1 MTLEKNLSRDVK
13 ELRKRVRRLEKISDK
28 KLNDAICDIIDIGGY
43 SLAVLLDR
51 MVNLSPKRQKRVVAK
66 IEEFLFFYP
75 DNGRKILPRLI
86 RSLDKVAKSCM
97 PNVLSAIVDVAS
109 RLEDG
114 KNQMSRLG
122 EYAAKVLQS
131 DVDLP
136 RKAKAVEILS
146 EAGLRMSIP
155 SIIQEMKKS
164 VNEIDKFANYQFVE
178 VSLLAL
184 KRLGGDSLLRL
195 LINPTS
201 GEAIKQMRVEWR
213 SKSAPDLNSAL
224 VEINQLDDGFAQLML
239 KVIEISEFS
248 LPFMVMIKE
257 GLEHSDKW
265 VRQTAAASMQNLGK
279 SADPE
284 VITRML
290 NDPAS
295 EVRLMA
301 VTSLGGFDKDKT
313 GEALEKLASKSN
325 EAVDIRVNAL
335 YALYS
340 QKNLV
345 ALQSLTKSDNNQVS
359 ANAIGLSALLLPR
372 EEGLDSLYKCFLSFN
387 EENSGELVHYLLEL
401 LEPED
406 LLGLLE
412 KQQKMVKE
420 SHKER
425 LLGLLKRFLSHKA
438 GPRLSEAISK
448 LPEAEK
454 KAICLLIEVGDK
466 LQVH

>member
-1 MTLEKNLSRDVK
+1 MTLDKNISRDVK
-13 ELRKRVRRLEKISDK
+13 LLRKKVRKLEKVPAK
-28 KLNDAICDIIDIGGY
+28 KLSEAVCDIIDIGGY
-43 SLAVLLDR
+43 SLAVLLDK
-51 MVNLSPKRQKRVVAK
+51 MICLSAKRQKKVAAK
-66 IEEFLFFYP
+66 IEEFLFFHP

-86 RSLDKVAKSCM
+86 RTLAKVHQSCV

-114 KNQMSRLG
+114 KNQISRLG
-122 EYAAKVLQS
+122 DFANKVLLS
-131 DVDLP
+131 DADLP
-136 RKAKAVEILS
+136 RKAKAVEVLS
-146 EAGLRMSIP
+146 EAGLRVSIP
-155 SIIQEMKKS
+155 VIIQEMKKS
-164 VNEIDKFANYQFVE
+164 VDEIDKFANYQFVE
-178 VSLLAL
+178 VALLAL

-257 GLEHSDKW
+257 GLDHSDKW

-301 VTSLGGFDKDKT
+301 VTSLGGFDKEKT
-313 GEALEKLASKSN
+313 GEALEKLAGKAG

-340 QKNLV
+340 QKNLS
-345 ALQSLTKSDNNQVS
+345 ALQSLIKSDNQQVS

-372 EEGLDSLYKCFLSFN
+372 EEGLESLYKCFLTFN
-387 EENSGELVHYLLEL
+387 EENSGELIHYLLEI

-406 LLGLLE
+406 LQELLG
-412 KQQKMVKE
+412 KQQKVAKE

-425 LLGLLKRFLSHKA
+425 LLGLLKKFLTHKA
-438 GPRLSEAISK
+438 GPRLSEAIAK
-448 LPEAEK
+448 LPDAEK